1 MTRSL
6 LALLVLTTASTT
18 PRACTEDL
26 EDIDETPGPEA
37 TPTDTPKITGGEGP
51 SNVTGGPP
59 ASGDAGAPGPLTAK
73 VPEAW
78 TDQATA
84 LGSAAGADAAVA
96 AFVSAGAEACPVLSG
111 IAMDD
116 GDLSRRG
123 RAVQA
128 LTSID
133 APCAEDALLQLHR
146 VRSLP
151 DLIRTWAAAGRV
163 NRAKSMDDLVS
174 VAALVSE
181 FPALQRPVGMR
192 AEALLDGDVEAGH
205 LVALSIDAPP
215 LAGSVLP
222 LIRNRPTS
230 ELTAVMLEDG
240 RDPIRRQAAGYLGTL
255 VGEDPTR
262 AADVIAA
269 YTFKRGA
276 KKPLWSGGA
285 LYVPA
290 ARWDKDQAR
299 TLYRHLLSWQIFCEE
314 EGLDGEK
321 RQINNNL
328 RSVGI
333 WRVAGYSNYDYDTFA
348 AVKNYGRDEGPEAL
362 RSLLAEHGL
371 VGDSRYGAGLE
382 VTR

>member
-6 LALLVLTTASTT
+6 LVLLVLTTASTT
-18 PRACTEDL
+18 PRACHDDL
-26 EDIDETPGPEA
+26 EDTDETPVAGEE
-37 TPTDTPKITGGEGP
+37 TPAKLTAKPKITGGD
-51 SNVTGGPP
+51 PP
-59 ASGDAGAPGPLTAK
+59 AGDPGAPGPLTAE
-73 VPEAW
+73 VPAAW
-78 TDQATA
+78 TDHATA
-84 LGSAAGADAAVA
+84 LGSADGADAAVA
-96 AFVSAGAEACPVLSG
+96 AFVEAGAETCPVLAG
-111 IAMDD
+111 IAMND

-123 RAVQA
+123 RAIQA
-128 LTSID
+128 LTGISD
-133 APCAEDALLQLHR
+133 VCAEDALLELHR

-151 DLIRTWAAAGRV
+151 MLVRTWAAAGRV
-163 NRAKSMDDLVS
+163 NRAQTMDDLIA
-174 VAALVSE
+174 VATLVGE

-192 AEALLDGDVEAGH
+192 AEALLDGDVAAGH
-205 LVALSIDAPP
+205 LIALSIDAPP

-240 RDPIRRQAAGYLGTL
+240 RDAIRRQAAGYLGTL

-269 YTFKRGA
+269 YRFQKGA
-276 KKPLWSGGA
+276 TKPLWAGGA

-290 ARWDKDQAR
+290 ARWDRTQAR
-299 TLYRHLLSWQIFCEE
+299 TLYRNLLSWQIFCEE

-321 RQINNNL
+321 RQIGNNL

-333 WRVAGYSNYDYDTFA
+333 WRVAGYSGYDYDTFN
-348 AVKNYGRDEGPEAL
+348 AVRNYGRDESPEAL

-371 VGDSRYGAGLE
+371 VGDPRYGAGLE